1 MRCTQ
6 AQFYRASVSRNT
18 NEIPIYSH
26 HHTMHGSDK
35 AYAVATAYCWLFI
48 GYTHQ
53 CEAKRGIYIYIYIYW
68 LPLYKCHT
76 DGTRFW
82 TFNKQDH
89 QINTSTFVCTVNVIY
104 VKKKNMLFGKQM
116 HSSNEYVNNA
126 QVLPGRSF
134 YIFLSI
140 LQTSKVGK
148 SALHTRSLEQWHKY
162 NICT

>member
-53 CEAKRGIYIYIYIYW
+53 CEAKRGIYIYLYILASFVQVSHRW
-68 LPLYKCHT
+68 
-76 DGTRFW
+76 
-82 TFNKQDH
+82 H
-89 QINTSTFVCTVNVIY
+89 QILNFQQTRPPNKHKHLRLHCQCHIRE
-104 VKKKNMLFGKQM
+104 KKNMLFGKQM

-140 LQTSKVGK
+140 PQTSKVGK